1 LTLLLNKPKLI
12 HKPKEEWAVIDKDTP
27 VYMISI
33 VAKIAGV
40 HPQTLRFYE
49 NEGLIRP
56 SRTEGKT
63 RLYSEND
70 LIRIKRIVALTR
82 ERGVNVAGTSL
93 ILKLEDDI
101 ERLFE
106 EMARRLN
113 EEALKAIVEMLQELH
128 FDELNRDKLI
138 KILQK

>member
-1 LTLLLNKPKLI
+1 M
-12 HKPKEEWAVIDKDTP
+12 IDKDTP

-49 NEGLIRP
+49 SEGLIKP

-63 RLYSEND
+63 RLYSERD
-70 LIRIKRIVALTR
+70 LVRIKRIVSLTR
-82 ERGVNVAGTSL
+82 ERGVNVAGTSI
-93 ILKLEDDI
+93 ILKMEDDI

-106 EMARRLN
+106 ALAERLDQ
-113 EEALKAIVEMLQELH
+113 EAKSLLVELLSELKFE
-128 FDELNRDKLI
+128 ELNREKLI
-138 KILQK
+138 DILNR

>member
-1 LTLLLNKPKLI
+1 M
-12 HKPKEEWAVIDKDTP
+12 IDKDTP

-49 NEGLIRP
+49 SEGLIKP

-63 RLYSEND
+63 RLYSERD
-70 LIRIKRIVALTR
+70 LIRIKRIVSLTR
-82 ERGVNVAGTSL
+82 ERGVNVAGTSI
-93 ILKLEDDI
+93 ILKMEDDI

-106 EMARRLN
+106 ALAERLDQ
-113 EEALKAIVEMLQELH
+113 ETKSLLVELLSELQFE
-128 FDELNRDKLI
+128 ELNREKLI
-138 KILQK
+138 EILTR

>member
-1 LTLLLNKPKLI
+1 M
-12 HKPKEEWAVIDKDTP
+12 IDKDTP

-49 NEGLIRP
+49 NEGLIKP
-56 SRTEGKT
+56 SRTQGKT
-63 RLYSEND
+63 RLYSERD
-70 LIRIKRIVALTR
+70 LIRIKRIVSLTR

-106 EMARRLN
+106 AIAKKLD
-113 EEALKAIVEMLQELH
+113 EETRNLLVELLSQLH
-128 FDELNRDKLI
+128 FDELNSKKLI
-138 KILQK
+138 EILNR

>member
-1 LTLLLNKPKLI
+1 M
-12 HKPKEEWAVIDKDTP
+12 IDKDTP

-49 NEGLIRP
+49 SEGLIKP

-63 RLYSEND
+63 RLYSERD
-70 LIRIKRIVALTR
+70 LIRIKRIVSLTR
-82 ERGVNVAGTSL
+82 ERGVNVAGTSI
-93 ILKLEDDI
+93 ILKMEDDI

-106 EMARRLN
+106 
-113 EEALKAIVEMLQELH
+113 ALSEKLDRETKSLLVELLSELS
-128 FDELNRDKLI
+128 FDELNREKLI
-138 KILQK
+138 QILNR

>member
-1 LTLLLNKPKLI
+1 M
-12 HKPKEEWAVIDKDTP
+12 IDKDTP

-49 NEGLIRP
+49 SEGLIKP

-63 RLYSEND
+63 RLYSERD
-70 LIRIKRIVALTR
+70 LIRIKRIVSLTR
-82 ERGVNVAGTSL
+82 ERGVNVAGTSI
-93 ILKLEDDI
+93 ILKMEDDI

-106 EMARRLN
+106 ALAERLDQ
-113 EEALKAIVEMLQELH
+113 EAKSLLVELLSELH
-128 FDELNRDKLI
+128 FDELNTEKLI
-138 KILQK
+138 EILNR

>member
-1 LTLLLNKPKLI
+1 M
-12 HKPKEEWAVIDKDTP
+12 IDKDTP

-49 NEGLIRP
+49 NEGLIKP

-63 RLYSEND
+63 RLYSERD
-70 LIRIKRIVALTR
+70 LIRIKRIVSLTR
-82 ERGVNVAGTSL
+82 ERGVNVAGTSI
-93 ILKLEDDI
+93 ILKMEDDI

-106 EMARRLN
+106 ALAERLDQ
-113 EEALKAIVEMLQELH
+113 EAKSLLVELLSELQFE
-128 FDELNRDKLI
+128 ELNREKLI
-138 KILQK
+138 DILNR

>member
-1 LTLLLNKPKLI
+1 LTGVLSKLKLI
-12 HKPKEEWAVIDKDTP
+12 LKTKEEWAVIDKDTP

-49 NEGLIRP
+49 NQGLIRP

-70 LIRIKRIVALTR
+70 LVRVKRIVALTR

-93 ILKLEDDI
+93 ILRLEDDI
-101 ERLFE
+101 ERLFA
-106 EMARRLN
+106 EMAKRLN
-113 EEALKAIVEMLQELH
+113 QEALDTIIELLQELP
-128 FDELNRDKLI
+128 FEELNRDKLI
-138 KILQK
+138 KILKE

>member
-1 LTLLLNKPKLI
+1 M
-12 HKPKEEWAVIDKDTP
+12 IDKDTP

-49 NEGLIRP
+49 NQGLIRP

-70 LIRIKRIVALTR
+70 LVRVKRIVALTR

-93 ILKLEDDI
+93 ILRLEDDI
-101 ERLFE
+101 ERLFA
-106 EMARRLN
+106 EMAKRLN
-113 EEALKAIVEMLQELH
+113 QEALDTIIELLQELP
-128 FDELNRDKLI
+128 FEELNRDKLI
-138 KILQK
+138 KILKE

>member
-1 LTLLLNKPKLI
+1 LI
-12 HKPKEEWAVIDKDTP
+12 LKTKEEWAVIDKDTP

-49 NEGLIRP
+49 NQGLIRP

-70 LIRIKRIVALTR
+70 LVRVKRIVALTR

-93 ILKLEDDI
+93 ILRLEDDI
-101 ERLFE
+101 ERLFA
-106 EMARRLN
+106 EMAKRLN
-113 EEALKAIVEMLQELH
+113 QEALDTIIELLQELP
-128 FDELNRDKLI
+128 FEELNRDKLI
-138 KILQK
+138 KILKE

>member
-1 LTLLLNKPKLI
+1 
-12 HKPKEEWAVIDKDTP
+12 VIDKDTP

-49 NEGLIRP
+49 SEGLIKP

-63 RLYSEND
+63 RLYSERD
-70 LIRIKRIVALTR
+70 LIRIKRIVSLTR

-106 EMARRLN
+106 ALAERLDR
-113 EEALKAIVEMLQELH
+113 EAKEILVELLSELQ
-128 FDELNRDKLI
+128 FDELNREKLI
-138 KILQK
+138 EILNR

>member
-1 LTLLLNKPKLI
+1 M
-12 HKPKEEWAVIDKDTP
+12 IDKDTP

-49 NEGLIRP
+49 NEGLIKP

-63 RLYSEND
+63 RLYSERD
-70 LIRIKRIVALTR
+70 LVRVKRIVTLTR
-82 ERGVNVAGTSL
+82 ERGVNVAGTHI
-93 ILKLEDDI
+93 ILNLEDDI

-106 EMARRLN
+106 TLSKRLDRTAK
-113 EEALKAIVEMLQELH
+113 ELLISVLRELQFE
-128 FDELNRDKLI
+128 ELNAEKFI
-138 KILQK
+138 QILEK

>member
-1 LTLLLNKPKLI
+1 M
-12 HKPKEEWAVIDKDTP
+12 IDKDTP

-49 NEGLIRP
+49 SEGLIKP

-63 RLYSEND
+63 RLYSEKD
-70 LIRIKRIVALTR
+70 LIRIKRIVSLTR
-82 ERGVNVAGTSL
+82 ERGVNVAGTNI
-93 ILKLEDDI
+93 ILKMEDDI

-106 EMARRLN
+106 ALAEKLDREARAML
-113 EEALKAIVEMLQELH
+113 VELLSELQ
-128 FDELNRDKLI
+128 FDELNREKLI
-138 KILQK
+138 QILNR

>member
-1 LTLLLNKPKLI
+1 M
-12 HKPKEEWAVIDKDTP
+12 IDKDTP

-49 NEGLIRP
+49 SEGLIKP

-63 RLYSEND
+63 RLYSERD
-70 LIRIKRIVALTR
+70 LIRIKRIVSLTR
-82 ERGVNVAGTSL
+82 ERGVNVAGTSI
-93 ILKLEDDI
+93 ILKMEDDI

-106 EMARRLN
+106 ALAEKLDQEARAVL
-113 EEALKAIVEMLQELH
+113 VELLSELQ
-128 FDELNRDKLI
+128 FDELNREKLI
-138 KILQK
+138 QILNR